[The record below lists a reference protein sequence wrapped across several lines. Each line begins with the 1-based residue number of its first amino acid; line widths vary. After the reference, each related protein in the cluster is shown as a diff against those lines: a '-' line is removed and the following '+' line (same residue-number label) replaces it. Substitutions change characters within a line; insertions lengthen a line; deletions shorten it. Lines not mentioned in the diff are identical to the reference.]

1 MLKPGVTFRACSAK
15 APADTDAGTQVD
27 AIFWQRLARLLRI
40 VLPSYRSQ
48 EASLLLLHS
57 FFLVARTALSLYIA
71 SLDGAIVS
79 ALVRAQPR
87 VFFLRILTWIA
98 IAIPATYTNS
108 MLTYLQSKLGQSHR
122 ARCNCGQPER

>member
-1 MLKPGVTFRACSAK
+1 MPEPDSGLYML
-15 APADTDAGTQVD
+15 QVD
-27 AIFWQRLARLLRI
+27 AVFWQRLSRLLRI
-40 VLPSYRSQ
+40 VLPSYRSK
-48 EASLLLLHS
+48 EASLLLLHT

-108 MLTYLQSKLGQSHR
+108 MLTYLQSKLGILSLNDGDP
-122 ARCNCGQPER
+122 ASNNS